1 MDKKCSSNSRQSS
14 CHCSVKIKNVS
25 YKKDGSNILYNV
37 SLTANHGEMLALI
50 GRNGSGKTT
59 LLKAIM
65 GRIPYTGSI
74 EFFNSSGE
82 KINKPRIGYV
92 PQTLLFDKSTPMTV
106 LDMFCANSS
115 KLPIWLGHT
124 NSRIKRVKHMLKK
137 VGAEPL
143 INKSLGMLS
152 GGELQR
158 VLLAYALDPRPDIL
172 LLDEPVSAVDRK
184 GISLFYELLSS
195 MRNEYHMPV
204 IIVSH
209 DLGHVKKYAT
219 SAALIEGT
227 VVVLDDARKIMD
239 HPRIKETFG
248 LDIDG
253 GDI

>member
-1 MDKKCSSNSRQSS
+1 MNKKCDSGSGRPL
-14 CHCSVKIKNVS
+14 CHCSVKIKNVG
-25 YKKDGSNILYNV
+25 YKKDNSDILYNV

-65 GRIPYTGSI
+65 RRIPYTGSI

-115 KLPIWLGHT
+115 KLPIWLGHSSART
-124 NSRIKRVKHMLKK
+124 KRVKHMLSK

-227 VVVLDDARKIMD
+227 VVLFDDARKIMT
-239 HPRIKETFG
+239 HPKIKETFG

-253 GDI
+253 GVI

>member
-1 MDKKCSSNSRQSS
+1 MSSDSVPKSRKMP
-14 CHCSVKIKNVS
+14 CHCSVRIKNIS
-25 YKKDGSNILYNV
+25 YKKDNLDILYNV
-37 SLTANHGEMLALI
+37 SLTVNHGEMLALI

-82 KINKPRIGYV
+82 RINNPKIGYV
-92 PQTLLFDKSTPMTV
+92 PQTVLFDKSTPMTV
-106 LDMFCANSS
+106 LDMFCANASN
-115 KLPIWLGHT
+115 LPIWLGH
-124 NSRIKRVKHMLKK
+124 SRTRTKTVAKMLKK
-137 VGAEPL
+137 VGAESL

-184 GISLFYELLSS
+184 GISLFYKLLAS

-227 VVVLDDARKIMD
+227 VIAYDDARKIMT
-239 HPRIKETFG
+239 HPKLRETFG

-253 GDI
+253 SDI